1 MEGRL
6 GSVMIQGK
14 LLRSYVELPS
24 VTRGH
29 RGVKIWRRNREV
41 GICFEL
47 EVYLIMLCHIVR
59 NYVDDFWF
67 YNI

>member
-14 LLRSYVELPS
+14 LLRSYAELPS

-29 RGVKIWRRNREV
+29 RGVKIWRQNREV
-41 GICFEL
+41 EICFDKI
-47 EVYLIMLCHIVR
+47 EVYLIMFRHVVR
-59 NYVDDFWF
+59 NYVDDF
-67 YNI
+67 